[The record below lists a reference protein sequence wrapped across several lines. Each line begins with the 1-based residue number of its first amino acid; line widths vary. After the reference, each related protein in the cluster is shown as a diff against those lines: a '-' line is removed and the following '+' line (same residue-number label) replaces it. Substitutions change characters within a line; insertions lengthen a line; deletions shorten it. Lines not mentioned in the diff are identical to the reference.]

1 MRINNLLTTC
11 LLILLALCTT
21 IPSNGDD
28 VEKTFC
34 SIGGAYTA
42 EELWESHGWTQS
54 FDLKKCTF
62 IWLNLV
68 EDYCTELMDK
78 KMERNFLTSR
88 QMVNFF
94 QGEDIFVDKGLL
106 PRYLKRYEQKVCPK
120 YLKADEC
127 VETWDV
133 VPELL
138 PIDSERDVHE
148 LEQRFI
154 EEKDTKI
161 ILKPSDGAGGSGVKV
176 LQHDE
181 FIQFLHSPKEY
192 EGVMIGEDIM
202 QVYFQTPYL
211 LHNHKS
217 EVALYW
223 TLVSIDPLIV
233 YYLDEWQIRRNAEPY
248 DHGQFNPYKHVT
260 NIDAQKS
267 HKKYKE
273 LKKSLKW
280 RMQDYKEYINTDR
293 GSGAFEYLF
302 SQMKRSIVRVL
313 NATVPTMKG
322 EEPYIDLPESLLLG
336 YYLEEGCSPWKSNAF
351 SIGTYRSDFM
361 VDELTLRPIMTEVQ
375 SNFGAGYKTSAKK
388 YIIPPLF
395 RGMVDIVHEVTHLRS
410 AGRPVNEVVNNI
422 SPAHFHLLINEADDF
437 YDDKIKKNRN
447 FKCKSTDGIR
457 CDKYKDP
464 EYTVEIKN
472 KFDENTNMF
481 GDMVDNEKK
490 EETPQILTERELMND
505 DNEDITPPSF
515 TEFGSGVLSSMDEL

>member
-1 MRINNLLTTC
+1 
-11 LLILLALCTT
+11 
-21 IPSNGDD
+21 
-28 VEKTFC
+28 
-34 SIGGAYTA
+34 
-42 EELWESHGWTQS
+42 
-54 FDLKKCTF
+54 
-62 IWLNLV
+62 
-68 EDYCTELMDK
+68 
-78 KMERNFLTSR
+78 
-88 QMVNFF
+88 
-94 QGEDIFVDKGLL
+94 
-106 PRYLKRYEQKVCPK
+106 
-120 YLKADEC
+120 
-127 VETWDV
+127 
-133 VPELL
+133 
-138 PIDSERDVHE
+138 
-148 LEQRFI
+148 
-154 EEKDTKI
+154 
-161 ILKPSDGAGGSGVKV
+161 
-176 LQHDE
+176 
-181 FIQFLHSPKEY
+181 
-192 EGVMIGEDIM
+192 
-202 QVYFQTPYL
+202 
-211 LHNHKS
+211 
-217 EVALYW
+217 
-223 TLVSIDPLIV
+223 
-233 YYLDEWQIRRNAEPY
+233 
-248 DHGQFNPYKHVT
+248 
-260 NIDAQKS
+260 
-267 HKKYKE
+267 
-273 LKKSLKW
+273 
-280 RMQDYKEYINTDR
+280 MQDYKEYINTDR

-437 YDDKIKKNRN
+437 YDDKIKKSRN
-447 FKCKSTDGIR
+447 FNCKSTDGIR